1 MNNISDRII
10 RSFYGNKWFLWHFV
24 LSLTIAVAYFV
35 VLKICDI
42 DYNKTL
48 SIICSDTI
56 SLSAAVA
63 GFVFAGMSIFISM
76 EGSKKMTTIKSVEKD
91 NIIYSILISSIV
103 FFVISLLLMGLA
115 LTVFNVSIEEISDKQ
130 IVVKSIIEWTS
141 ILSLLLGFVFFLSS
155 VKLVYWIFK

>member
-1 MNNISDRII
+1 MNNISEKTI
-10 RSFYGNKWFLWHFV
+10 RTFYGNKWFLSHIV
-24 LSLTIAVAYFV
+24 LSLLIAAVYFV
-35 VLKICDI
+35 ALRFCNI

-76 EGSKKMTTIKSVEKD
+76 EGSKKMTTIKSVGKD

-103 FFVISLLLMGLA
+103 FFVLSLLLMGLV
-115 LTVFNVSIEEISDKQ
+115 LTVFDITVEEISTKQ
-130 IVVKSIIEWTS
+130 IVIKSIIEWSS